1 MIREIQLKD
10 KEQWEKLYR
19 GYAVFYKVEMNNKI
33 LQTVWNWLHDKNHEV
48 EGLVYEVDG
57 NIVGLAHYRR
67 TPSPLRGQDIGF
79 LDDLFVD
86 PKYRGQKIGEKLIN
100 KMKEQWNQDR
110 IPILVGGTGLYFKAL
125 TDGLV
130 KIPDIPNDL
139 RTEIRELHKK
149 IGQKKFYSKLIKLD
163 PLVKKFL
170 LASDSQR
177 SMRAYEVKK
186 LTNKSLFVFM
196 KKTKSNFDNK
206 IFKKLFIN
214 IPRELLHKKIDKRVE
229 KMFAGDVIAEVRNFL
244 KIKVNKELPSSK
256 IIGIKEIKDHIDGK
270 ITLIQTKELIKLKTR
285 QYAKR
290 QFTWARGHMRSWEM
304 IYSPNFN
311 DLFKQAINKIS

>member
-1 MIREIQLKD
+1 MEQEKKAILLAGPTASGKSELALQLAKNLNGEIINADSMQVYN
-10 KEQWEKLYR
+10 EI
-19 GYAVFYKVEMNNKI
+19 FI
-33 LQTVWNWLHDKNHEV
+33 LTSRPTSQDT
-48 EGLVYEVDG
+48 
-57 NIVGLAHYRR
+57 NIVKHHLY
-67 TPSPLRGQDIGF
+67 GF
-79 LDDLFVD
+79 NSV
-86 PKYRGQKIGEKLIN
+86 KQKFSTGHWLKMAIN

-130 KIPDIPNDL
+130 KIPEIPNDL

-206 IFKKLFIN
+206 LFKKLFIN
-214 IPRELLHKKIDKRVE
+214 IPKELLHKKIDKRVE

-244 KIKVNKELPSSK
+244 KIKVNKELPSNK

-270 ITLIQTKELIKLKTR
+270 ITLIKTKELIKLKTR

-304 IYSPNFN
+304 IYSTNFN
-311 DLFKQAINKIS
+311 DLYKQAIKKIS